1 MSFRGGGN
9 RSLAAGGG
17 NIFDPNDGP
26 FERLCGVYYGSSSAT
41 ILGRTLFGGCK
52 KASSKE
58 ECGDEGFYV
67 FDFQTTEIDCD
78 ERCLPK

>member
-1 MSFRGGGN
+1 VSFRGAGD
-9 RSLAAGGG
+9 RSLAG
-17 NIFDPNDGP
+17 IFDPDEGP

-58 ECGDEGFYV
+58 ECGNEGFYV
-67 FDFQTTEIDCD
+67 FNTATVPPAIDC
-78 ERCLPK
+78 EQRCLPK